1 MKNFPELSRAGTEAH
16 AAAVRRRDAARSEQ
30 HHRRD
35 VQAASQGTG
44 EERSATRELA
54 AANEELA
61 AREAW
66 VSWVER
72 GY

>member
-1 MKNFPELSRAGTEAH
+1 MKFPEMSREGTYAH
-16 AAAVRRRDAARSEQ
+16 TTAVQRRDAARAEQ
-30 HHRRD
+30 HHRRQ
-35 VQAASQGTG
+35 VRAASEGTH
-44 EERSATRELA
+44 EEHSATSDLA
-54 AANEELA
+54 AADEELT

>member
-1 MKNFPELSRAGTEAH
+1 MKFPELSREGTDAH
-16 AAAVRRRDAARSEQ
+16 ASAVERRDAARSQQRCQREVLAAA
-30 HHRRD
+30 RGTEAERP
-35 VQAASQGTG
+35 AASD
-44 EERSATRELA
+44 LA
-54 AANEELA
+54 AANQELA

>member
-1 MKNFPELSRAGTEAH
+1 MKFPELSREGTNAH
-16 AAAVRRRDAARSEQ
+16 TSALQRRDAARAEQ
-30 HHRRD
+30 HVRRE
-35 VQAASQGTG
+35 VCAAAEGTS
-44 EERSATRELA
+44 EERAATSDLA
-54 AANEELA
+54 AADEQLT

>member
-1 MKNFPELSRAGTEAH
+1 MKFPELSRRGTDVH
-16 AAAVRRRDAARSEQ
+16 VSAVRRRDAARSEQ
-30 HHRRD
+30 RRRRD
-35 VQAASQGTG
+35 VLAAARGTD
-44 EERSATRELA
+44 EERAAVSELA
-54 AANEELA
+54 AADHEVV

>member
-1 MKNFPELSRAGTEAH
+1 MKFPEVSRQGTEAH
-16 AAAVRRRDAARSEQ
+16 ASAVRRRDTARSEQ
-30 HHRRD
+30 RSRREALAT
-35 VQAASQGTG
+35 VQGTDR
-44 EERSATRELA
+44 ERQATSELA
-54 AANEELA
+54 AANQELA

>member
-1 MKNFPELSRAGTEAH
+1 MNFPELSREGTQAH
-16 AAAVRRRDAARSEQ
+16 ASAVQRRDAARAEQ
-30 HHRRD
+30 HHQREVR
-35 VQAASQGTG
+35 AAAEG
-44 EERSATRELA
+44 TREEHTATSDLA
-54 AANEELA
+54 AADEQLM

>member
-1 MKNFPELSRAGTEAH
+1 MSFPELSREGTDAH
-16 AAAVRRRDAARSEQ
+16 ASAVERRDAARSQQRFQRE
-30 HHRRD
+30 
-35 VQAASQGTG
+35 ALASARGTDA
-44 EERSATRELA
+44 ERPAVSDLA
-54 AANEELA
+54 AANQELA

>member
-1 MKNFPELSRAGTEAH
+1 MKFPELSRQGTDAH
-16 AAAVRRRDAARSEQ
+16 ASAVRRRDAARSEQ
-30 HHRRD
+30 HLRRE
-35 VQAASQGTG
+35 VLAAVRGTD
-44 EERSATRELA
+44 EERSATSELA
-54 AANEELA
+54 AASQELA

>member
-1 MKNFPELSRAGTEAH
+1 MSFPELSREGTDAH
-16 AAAVRRRDAARSEQ
+16 DSAVERRDAARSQQRLQGEALASA
-30 HHRRD
+30 RGTDAER
-35 VQAASQGTG
+35 AAVSD
-44 EERSATRELA
+44 LA
-54 AANEELA
+54 AANQELA